1 MEETITLEKPA
12 DTGIDTTGGARVILF
27 NDELHS
33 FDEVIYQLIKAIK
46 CSYEEGEKMAWTVHT
61 EGKCEVYHG
70 VVEECLQVSAVLEEI
85 ELKTAIDFL

>member
-1 MEETITLEKPA
+1 MEETITLEKPS
-12 DTGIDTTGGARVILF
+12 DISTDTTGGARVILF
-27 NDELHS
+27 NDEVHS
-33 FDEVIYQLIKAIK
+33 FADVIYQLIKAIK
-46 CSYEEGEKMAWTVHT
+46 CSYEKGEKMAWTVHT